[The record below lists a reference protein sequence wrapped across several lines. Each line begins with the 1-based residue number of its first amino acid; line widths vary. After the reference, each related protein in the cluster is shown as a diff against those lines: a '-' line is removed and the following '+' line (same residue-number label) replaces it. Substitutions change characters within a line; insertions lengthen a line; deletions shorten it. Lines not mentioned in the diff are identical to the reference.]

1 MKKTKKGINI
11 LLITC
16 VIVFVILIFSN
27 LRKDKDWYRDFYRG
41 EDIKKYCMYITND
54 ENKDFNKYIETIAN
68 DEKIYIR
75 ELNIDKVNS
84 KNVDVKID
92 KNKVPYL
99 IVIDNGNIRKEI
111 SLSDKKKSKDNLTEY
126 LDVQLNE

>member
-54 ENKDFNKYIETIAN
+54 ENKDFNKYIEIIAN

-75 ELNIDKVNS
+75 ELNIDKVNP

>member
-1 MKKTKKGINI
+1 MKKTKKGINVA
-11 LLITC
+11 LITC

-75 ELNIDKVNS
+75 ELNIDKVNP

-111 SLSDKKKSKDNLTEY
+111 SLSDKKKSKDNLIEY

>member
-16 VIVFVILIFSN
+16 VIVFVIIIFSN
-27 LRKDKDWYRDFYRG
+27 LRKNKDWYRDFHQG

-75 ELNIDKVNS
+75 ELNIDKVNP

-111 SLSDKKKSKDNLTEY
+111 SFSDKKKSKDNLTEY
-126 LDVQLNE
+126 LDFQLNE

>member
-1 MKKTKKGINI
+1 MKKNKKGINI

-75 ELNIDKVNS
+75 ELNIDKVNP

-111 SLSDKKKSKDNLTEY
+111 SLSDKKKSKDNLIEY

>member
-1 MKKTKKGINI
+1 MKKNKKGINI

-75 ELNIDKVNS
+75 ELNIDKVNP

-111 SLSDKKKSKDNLTEY
+111 SLSDKNKSKDNLIEY

>member
-1 MKKTKKGINI
+1 
-11 LLITC
+11 
-16 VIVFVILIFSN
+16 
-27 LRKDKDWYRDFYRG
+27 
-41 EDIKKYCMYITND
+41 YITND

-75 ELNIDKVNS
+75 ELNIDKVNP

-111 SLSDKKKSKDNLTEY
+111 SFSDKKKSKDNLTEY

>member
-27 LRKDKDWYRDFYRG
+27 LRKDKDWYIDFYRG

-75 ELNIDKVNS
+75 ELNIDKVNP